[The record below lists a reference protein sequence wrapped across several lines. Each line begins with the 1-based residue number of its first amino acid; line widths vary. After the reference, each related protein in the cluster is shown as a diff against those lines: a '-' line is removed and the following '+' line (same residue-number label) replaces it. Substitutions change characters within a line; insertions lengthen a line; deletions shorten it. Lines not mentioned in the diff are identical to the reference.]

1 MSWTYTNAPDTTTA
15 AGRRDAVRLMTGDT
29 DNTMTPTN
37 SDEEIAFYLSQN
49 GNALLSSAI
58 DCLRTLMAKWAPI
71 PTTQVDRV
79 GKVDAGEV
87 YKAMQATMAQL
98 VADASKGAMPMFG
111 GQSIAQNQA
120 WSALTDVPQ
129 PTFKRNQDDY
139 PGVSL

>member
-1 MSWTYTNAPDTTTA
+1 MTWTYTNAPTTTTA

-29 DNTMTPTN
+29 DSTMIPTN
-37 SDEEIAFYLSQN
+37 SDEEIAFYLLQN

-58 DCLRTLMAKWAPI
+58 DCLRSLLAKWAPI
-71 PTTQVDRV
+71 PTTEVVGV
-79 GKVDAGEV
+79 GKVWAGDV
-87 YKAMQATMAQL
+87 YKALQSTMAQL

-120 WSALTDVPQ
+120 WDALTDVPQ